1 MFCYKRRK
9 YWENPTPIGLICL
22 KAAIFYTLYEI
33 IISGWSQM
41 IKSHKIATLNHEV
54 SALVYAT
61 LEYYNGIFWEKEE
74 RKKMFL
80 SCHPYQ
86 YLSVLGYQPPHNI
99 KII

>member
-74 RKKMFL
+74 RKKRKKKNVSIL
-80 SCHPYQ
+80 SSISIS
-86 YLSVLGYQPPHNI
+86 LSFGLPAAS
-99 KII
+99 